1 MHGDS
6 DNKMNDHLGRVLK
19 KREGGGRGG
28 EGEQLPESDIL
39 FTTAHLKKKNTN
51 QKIRLTFFEMAPW
64 ALGGRLQLFNF

>member
-19 KREGGGRGG
+19 KKEGGGRGG

-39 FTTAHLKKKNTN
+39 FTTAHLKKKYKSKDKTY
-51 QKIRLTFFEMAPW
+51 FF
-64 ALGGRLQLFNF
+64 